1 LNKEI
6 EMLYSKSKVIN
17 TVCDRLVRSGS
28 WELKSDNRHCRL
40 RNVETNQVLTVPFSP
55 SDFRAER
62 NWLSQ
67 VRRDYG
73 VM

>member
-1 LNKEI
+1 MK
-6 EMLYSKSKVIN
+6 YSKNRAIN
-17 TVCDRLVRSGS
+17 AVCDRLVRSGE
-28 WELKSDNRHCRL
+28 WVLKSANRHVRL
-40 RNVETNQVLTVPFSP
+40 QNTRSDHVLTVPFSP

-73 VM
+73 VSI